1 MEVLLILY
9 LFVPTLNDDSELTI
23 AVALNG
29 SPEIFDVENEEN
41 LRNNDNNESKSKY
54 QIGIEKFIAKRYSK

>member
-54 QIGIEKFIAKRYSK
+54 QIGIEKFIAERYSK